1 MPKVILVTSPVPWHC
16 QMLTTYLSF
25 KLVATG
31 ERARLC
37 SVEDIVTSHQSLIGW
52 RWLES
57 TRQLQRCCLQ
67 WVFCAVWSVTF
78 TCVTHGMY
86 LRREC
91 ACLCSLP
98 LCLAFFTGQ
107 WARHGISLVCFRS
120 SFILQDAASALHY
133 LVPVQACLRVKGRP
147 RPVSLPL
154 CFLLIHKT
162 GPTLTLNFISKHL
175 RSSLKK
181 GHEAST
187 VQRRVVP
194 PALSCIHLH
203 FSLRAGRPA

>member
-37 SVEDIVTSHQSLIGW
+37 SEEDIVTSHQSLIGW

-98 LCLAFFTGQ
+98 LCRAFFYGPKGPPRHIACLLQIIIYITRCSECAALSRAGTSLP
-107 WARHGISLVCFRS
+107 ARERPA
-120 SFILQDAASALHY
+120 AASFFTAL
-133 LVPVQACLRVKGRP
+133 L
-147 RPVSLPL
+147 
-154 CFLLIHKT
+154 
-162 GPTLTLNFISKHL
+162 
-175 RSSLKK
+175 
-181 GHEAST
+181 ST
-187 VQRRVVP
+187 H
-194 PALSCIHLH
+194 S
-203 FSLRAGRPA
+203 